1 MAETT
6 IGPAAGTA
14 ARIWAWIR
22 RGQREVSAPIH
33 AAGDE
38 RARRHGWT
46 ITATT
51 GQFGFEARS
60 YRDARFD
67 EPRRH
72 LARQAIAPGTCSDAV
87 PTRKAGEWH
96 GGT

>member
-6 IGPAAGTA
+6 IRPPAGTA

-22 RGQREVSAPIH
+22 RGQREVSARIH

-38 RARRHGWT
+38 HARRHGWT
-46 ITATT
+46 VTATT
-51 GQFGFEARS
+51 GRFGFETRS
-60 YRDARFD
+60 YRDPRFD
-67 EPRRH
+67 ERYRH
-72 LARQAIAPGTCSDAV
+72 LVLRAVALRTFSDAV
-87 PTRKAGEWH
+87 PAREAGEWH